1 MQMRFPV
8 YVHGMVKQVPKTGV
22 IRASQTR
29 AQVTFKVPAARRV
42 AQSRLELRYSPTLA
56 GAMVDALP
64 YLVSYPYG
72 CTEQTL
78 NRFLPTVITQ
88 QTLRRMGVDLDVIQN
103 KRTNLN
109 SQEIGD
115 DKQRTG
121 QWRRYRHN
129 PVFDEDEVA
138 AMVSAGVKRLAA
150 MQLTDGGWG
159 WFSGYGEHSY
169 PHTTAVV
176 IHGLQ
181 IARENKVTI
190 PGGVIERGVQWLKN
204 YQAKEIERLILW
216 DRTKKKGKSH
226 ADNLDAFVYMVL
238 TDDAFENKKMRNYLY
253 RDRNS
258 LAVYAKA
265 MFGMAL
271 VKVEDS
277 QKLAMII
284 KNIEQFLV
292 RDAENQTAYLNLR
305 NSNYWWYWY
314 GSEHEAHAYYL
325 KLLSR
330 TDPSGEK
337 ASGLVKYLLNN
348 RKHATYWN
356 STRDTAVIVEAFADY
371 LAASGEAAPD
381 LTLDIFFNDKKMKT
395 VRINAEN
402 LFTFDNQFI
411 LEGKQIPTGTHTI
424 TLKRLFYPG
433 RFYHQ
438 SGFGD
443 QSAASGFSVKRSRQ
457 KY

>member
-1 MQMRFPV
+1 
-8 YVHGMVKQVPKTGV
+8 
-22 IRASQTR
+22 
-29 AQVTFKVPAARRV
+29 
-42 AQSRLELRYSPTLA
+42 
-56 GAMVDALP
+56 
-64 YLVSYPYG
+64 
-72 CTEQTL
+72 
-78 NRFLPTVITQ
+78 
-88 QTLRRMGVDLDVIQN
+88 
-103 KRTNLN
+103 
-109 SQEIGD
+109 
-115 DKQRTG
+115 
-121 QWRRYRHN
+121 
-129 PVFDEDEVA
+129 
-138 AMVSAGVKRLAA
+138 
-150 MQLTDGGWG
+150 
-159 WFSGYGEHSY
+159 
-169 PHTTAVV
+169 
-176 IHGLQ
+176 
-181 IARENKVTI
+181 
-190 PGGVIERGVQWLKN
+190 
-204 YQAKEIERLILW
+204 
-216 DRTKKKGKSH
+216 
-226 ADNLDAFVYMVL
+226 MVL
-238 TDDAFENKKMRNYLY
+238 TDDAFENIKMRNYLY

-292 RDAENQTAYLNLR
+292 RDAENQTAYLNLG

-314 GSEHEAHAYYL
+314 GSEYEAHAYYL

-402 LFTFDNQFI
+402 LFTFDNQFV

-424 TLKRLFYPG
+424 TLKKSGKGPVYFNAYLGGGPQG
-433 RFYHQ
+433 RKIR
-438 SGFGD
+438 
-443 QSAASGFSVKRSRQ
+443 A
-457 KY
+457 